1 MITLS
6 LLHPI
11 KQIPVQL
18 WTFENESVI
27 RIGRSTDNHVI
38 LYSAVVS
45 RHHVEL
51 RRVGATWEVVNLG
64 TNGTYVEG
72 KRVSQAQVTD
82 GSVIRLARSGPNI
95 KIRLGAE
102 GLREN
107 EEAMRLDKTVS
118 QPRGD
123 LPPTSTEV
131 TERSNINNRDADEEI
146 DTSIGGQAKPTLPAE
161 RSPQST
167 AASGVI
173 PVPPHLNLHRVR
185 VPPAPPTT
193 PAADL
198 VKAPIPITP
207 PPAAPQSCAHL
218 RGGELFCVDCGQPLR
233 VLDTLGAYQLLTVL
247 GQSDIGITYQAWR
260 DGQVFA
266 LKTLNV
272 DWLENR
278 KALDMLEY
286 EAETLGDLDHPQL
299 PALVEFAYVGAKP
312 ILVMQLMPGKSL
324 RQVIQAQGAVSVDR
338 AIAWTL
344 EVCDILSYLHSF
356 TPPVAHRDLR
366 PQNLIYNADAE
377 TLALVD
383 FGAVKRVILERPFPP
398 GSKGYGSPEQLELHP
413 LRAMDIF
420 ALAPLFTYLV
430 TGHNPVAYY
439 ADEDGQPRFQADMIP
454 RLPAEIVPILHRLT
468 KPDVGDRYPDVAT
481 VIHDLQT
488 IPVVV

>member
-82 GSVIRLARSGPNI
+82 GSIIRLARSGPNI

-123 LPPTSTEV
+123 MPPTSTEV
-131 TERSNINNRDADEEI
+131 TERSNIGGAADDAEI
-146 DTSIGGQAKPTLPAE
+146 DTSIRGQAKTAFPGE
-161 RSPQST
+161 RSPVEP
-167 AASGVI
+167 ASGVI
-173 PVPPHLNLHRVR
+173 PVPPHLQLQQ
-185 VPPAPPTT
+185 P
-193 PAADL
+193 D
-198 VKAPIPITP
+198 
-207 PPAAPQSCAHL
+207 PAAPPPTPPIAELLQPQRQPSATNRAIAQDCPHL
-218 RGGELFCVDCGQPLR
+218 RGGELFCVDCGHPLR
-233 VLDTLGAYQLLTVL
+233 VLDTLGEYQLLTVL
-247 GQSDIGITYQAWR
+247 GQSDIAITYQAWR
-260 DGQVFA
+260 NGQTVA
-266 LKTLNV
+266 LKTLNAE
-272 DWLENR
+272 WLNHS
-278 KALDMLEY
+278 KARETLEY
-286 EAETLGDLDHPQL
+286 EADTLRHLDHSQIPAL
-299 PALVEFAYVGAKP
+299 IDFSFIGEKPALV
-312 ILVMQLMPGKSL
+312 MQMMPGKSL
-324 RQVIQAQGAVSVDR
+324 QTYITERGPVSLERALGWILQVCQ
-338 AIAWTL
+338 
-344 EVCDILSYLHSF
+344 ILSYLHSF

-366 PQNLIYNADAE
+366 PKNLIYNAD
-377 TLALVD
+377 TDMLALVD
-383 FGAVKRVILERPFPP
+383 FGAVKRVILECPFPP
-398 GSKGYGSPEQLELHP
+398 GSKGYGAPEQLDLHP
-413 LRAMDIF
+413 LQAMDIF
-420 ALAPLFTYLV
+420 ALAPLLAFFV

-439 ADEDGQPRFQADMIP
+439 AEEDGQPRFQSTTIP
-454 RLPAEIVPILHRLT
+454 RIPSELVPILHRLT
-468 KPDVGDRYPDVAT
+468 EPFLEQRYDSVDA
-481 VIHDLQT
+481 VVRDLQAV
-488 IPVVV
+488 PVAV